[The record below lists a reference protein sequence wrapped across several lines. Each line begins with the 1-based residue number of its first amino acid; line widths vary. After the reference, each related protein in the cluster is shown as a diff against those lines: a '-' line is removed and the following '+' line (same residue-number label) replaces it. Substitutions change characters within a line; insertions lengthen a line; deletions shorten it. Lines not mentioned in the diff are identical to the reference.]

1 MNKVKTFEEMER
13 LNAIFAE
20 VEAEEKRQFE
30 EDSKNFKYQ
39 QFQCDEK
46 KRVANNDRL
55 AQQNPSQVAGNVR
68 QMLKDHSLTTR
79 WEIVLANAYL
89 SLYEDK
95 VSVAKKDR
103 KDYAEIRNELE
114 IHRNIV
120 ASISRRLENAEKSAT
135 EQNNHHYYK
144 MFADAVKTLLEKI

>member
-20 VEAEEKRQFE
+20 VEAEEK
-30 EDSKNFKYQ
+30 
-39 QFQCDEK
+39 
-46 KRVANNDRL
+46 
-55 AQQNPSQVAGNVR
+55 
-68 QMLKDHSLTTR
+68 
-79 WEIVLANAYL
+79 
-89 SLYEDK
+89 
-95 VSVAKKDR
+95 
-103 KDYAEIRNELE
+103 
-114 IHRNIV
+114 HRNIV